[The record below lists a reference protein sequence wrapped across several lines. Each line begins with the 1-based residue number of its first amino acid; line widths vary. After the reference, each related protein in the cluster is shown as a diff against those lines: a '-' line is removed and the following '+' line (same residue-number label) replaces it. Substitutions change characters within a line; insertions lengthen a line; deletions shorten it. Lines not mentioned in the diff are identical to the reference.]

1 MTKHVLNVGQC
12 VPDHG
17 SITRFLQSAFDV
29 HVEKVDSSAD
39 ALDRLRKEPCDLVL
53 INRKLDADYSD
64 GTEVLRLIKSD
75 PQLAHVPVMLVT
87 NYQEHQENAVTLGAV
102 YGFGKNELGAS
113 DVIARLEPYLK
124 A

>member
-1 MTKHVLNVGQC
+1 MTKRVLNVGQC

-29 HVEKVDSSAD
+29 HVEKIDSPVD
-39 ALDRLRKEPCDLVL
+39 ALDQLRQRPCDLVL

-64 GTEVLRLIKSD
+64 GTDVLCLIKSD
-75 PQLAHVPVMLVT
+75 PALAHVPVMIVT
-87 NYQEHQENAVTLGAV
+87 NYKEHQDNAVALGAV